1 MLSSYPLQ
9 SRPGRPGRFAL
20 QETVDPTT
28 EFLVS
33 IPTGPPRPFRRKEEF
48 KMRFIRNSV
57 SIPTGPPRPFRLITV
72 FLLSCKIVVFQSR
85 PGRPGRFA
93 PPKEKTFI
101 GVLSRFNPDR
111 AAQAVSPHLR

>member
-1 MLSSYPLQ
+1 MFQ
-9 SRPGRPGRFAL
+9 SRPGRPGRLAL
-20 QETVDPTT
+20 QETFDPTT

-72 FLLSCKIVVFQSR
+72 FLLSCYIVVFQSR

-93 PPKEKTFI
+93 SLALTLYVTILF
-101 GVLSRFNPDR
+101 RFNPDR
-111 AAQAVSPHLR
+111 AAQAVSPSLVC